1 MQYFNEGSGER
12 HHDDR
17 INAQMTRRHGHTLRM
32 VPRRAGD
39 YALRMQ
45 EVRGNARNLIVCPS
59 YFEREHRLGILPLQK
74 HLHSIAISR
83 LTDVLQY
90 KSRRTL
96 FPSMDERDVAL
107 VSGVSIATS

>member
-39 YALRMQ
+39 YAFGIQ

-59 YFEREHRLGILPLQK
+59 YFV
-74 HLHSIAISR
+74 SIC
-83 LTDVLQY
+83 LVK
-90 KSRRTL
+90 KSRMEAD
-96 FPSMDERDVAL
+96 SI
-107 VSGVSIATS
+107 VSIQAFSIDGHISSTAPPLVRSGKLIGLEPGQ